1 MSTSALKGKVF
12 EVVGVVLAMIAV
24 LIMAGM
30 TAAASI
36 EENLKAGVITGAS
49 FIELY
54 LLLWMLKQF

>member
-36 EENLKAGVITGAS
+36 EEALKAGVITGAS

>member
-1 MSTSALKGKVF
+1 MSTQALKGKVF
-12 EVVGVVLAMIAV
+12 EVVGVVLAMIAC

-36 EENLKAGVITGAS
+36 EEAVKVGVITGAS

>member
-24 LIMAGM
+24 LIMASM

-36 EENLKAGVITGAS
+36 EESLKGGVITGAS

>member
-1 MSTSALKGKVF
+1 MSTSELKTKTF
-12 EVVGVVLAMIAV
+12 EVMAVVIAFIAV
-24 LIMAGM
+24 LIMAGL

-36 EENLKAGVITGAS
+36 STQLRAGVVTAAG

>member
-30 TAAASI
+30 TAASSI
-36 EENLKAGVITGAS
+36 EEALKAGVITGAS